1 MTDAKAIETAALR
14 VGLSDDNPAEQDLL
28 GFDVVV
34 APIVAAL
41 RLPNLD
47 PVTIGVQAPWGGGK
61 STLLGLLERE
71 LKGRTIVIRTNPWEY
86 DDQFDVKGTLI
97 AEVLTRLQQ
106 EVENNETLNNQVT
119 RLFKRV
125 SWSRVG
131 IAVARGLITAQ
142 WDPDQLVDAFNPQN
156 QEGPRSLA
164 AFRDDFSDLVSK
176 MPDVDRVIVL
186 VDDLD
191 RCLPPAVLA
200 TLEAIKLFLSVKGM
214 AFVIAADQDMIKASI
229 AASLS
234 ASNRSEEFAKRYLEK
249 IVQLPVALP
258 RLSEAETEV
267 YIVLLLAVGAADY
280 WDLVRSVRE
289 RRAAHQVPLVD
300 TAAVEIPGLGEI
312 VSLAAQIAEGL
323 SPTRR
328 GNPREIKRFL
338 NAFGI
343 RSSIADARGVTL
355 APAVVVKLLLLE
367 EQHQTEFEHLVGL
380 GTSDRKEYLAAWEA
394 WAREGKTAPLI
405 KGMAVSDATKPW
417 AAADP
422 RLADEDLD
430 RYVSLAASL
439 AASSVRGGMSDE
451 HRELVRELIGD
462 SDANRDEAVA
472 RISKLPI
479 EDQRA
484 IVEALLAE
492 SRKAT
497 SVVNITNAL
506 VGLGKAET
514 GLVGDIAAGI
524 RSRMWRRLEEACAVR
539 LAKSGVGPFGEL
551 ARAMSTDGDLD
562 ASVREAAKQAIGA

>member
-1 MTDAKAIETAALR
+1 MTDAKAIEKAALR

-34 APIVAAL
+34 APIVEAL
-41 RLPNLD
+41 RQANLD

-71 LKGRTIVIRTNPWEY
+71 LKGRTVVIRTNPWEY

-97 AEVLTRLQQ
+97 GEVLGRLQV
-106 EVENNETLNNQVT
+106 EVENNETLNQQVT

-131 IAVARGLITAQ
+131 IAVARGIITAQ
-142 WDPDQLVDAFNPQN
+142 WDPEKLVEAFNPQN

-176 MPDVDRVIVL
+176 MPDVDRVVVL

-214 AFVIAADQDMIKASI
+214 AFVIAADQDMIKSSI

-258 RLSEAETEV
+258 RLSEAETEA
-267 YIVLLLAVGAADY
+267 YIVLLLAVGAGNY
-280 WDLVRSVRE
+280 WKLVESVRE

-300 TAAVEIPGLGEI
+300 PSATEIPGLEEI
-312 VSLAAQIAEGL
+312 IALAAQIAEGL
-323 SPTRR
+323 SPSRR

-343 RSSIADARGVTL
+343 RASIAEARGVSL
-355 APAVVVKLLLLE
+355 APNVVVKLLLLE
-367 EQHQTEFEHLVGL
+367 EQHQTEFEHVVSL
-380 GTSDRKEYLAAWEA
+380 GPSDRKEFLAAWEA
-394 WAREGKTAPLI
+394 WAREGKSAPLI
-405 KGMAVSDATKPW
+405 KGVAVSDATKPW
-417 AAADP
+417 AGADP

-430 RYVSLAASL
+430 RYISLAASL
-439 AASSVRGGMSDE
+439 AAASVRGGMSDE

-462 SDANRDEAVA
+462 SDANRDEAIA
-472 RISKLPI
+472 RVGKLPI
-479 EDQRA
+479 DDQRA
-484 IVEALLAE
+484 IVEALFTE
-492 SRKAT
+492 SRRAT
-497 SVVNITNAL
+497 SVVNITTAL
-506 VGLGKAET
+506 VGLGRSEAS
-514 GLVGDIAAGI
+514 LVGDIAAGI
-524 RSRMWRRLEEACAVR
+524 RTRMWRRLEEACAVR
-539 LAKSGVGPFGEL
+539 LAKSDVDQFVEL
-551 ARAMSTDGDLD
+551 ARAMSAD
-562 ASVREAAKQAIGA
+562 AELGPSVREAASQAVGA